1 MEYKDY
7 YQILGVSRDASEDA
21 IKKAYRRLARKYH
34 PDVSK
39 ESGAEERF
47 KEVAEAYEVLRDAE
61 KRAAYNQLGNN
72 WQAGQEFRPPPGWQ
86 GRGGSR
92 AHTGGFSSRDFSDFF
107 ESLFGGGGGGGRGN
121 GFAGMGGMGGR
132 GGGFATAGQDQT
144 VVLETSLEEAYH
156 GGSRALKLQTPERD
170 ASGRVVNR
178 TRTLNVKIP
187 AGVANRQ
194 KIRLSGQG
202 SAGMGG
208 GPSGDL
214 YLEVSIKP
222 HHLYKLRERDVTVE
236 LPLAPWEAAL
246 GCKVKVP
253 TLGGTVTLNIPA
265 NAKNGQKLRLRGRGL
280 PGDPPGD
287 QLAVLRIV
295 NPPADTEAARE
306 FFERMEQ
313 ELPFNPRAHWHE

>member
-1 MEYKDY
+1 MQYKDY
-7 YQILGVSRDASEDA
+7 YQILGVSRDASEEA

-47 KEVAEAYEVLRDAE
+47 KEVAEAYEVLRDSE

-72 WQAGQEFRPPPGWQ
+72 WRAGQEFRPPPGWQ
-86 GRGGSR
+86 GREGARTYTS
-92 AHTGGFSSRDFSDFF
+92 GFSSRDFSDFF
-107 ESLFGGGGGGGRGN
+107 ESLFGGMGAGGRS
-121 GFAGMGGMGGR
+121 GFAGMGGMGS
-132 GGGFATAGQDQT
+132 GFATPGQDQT
-144 VVLETSLEEAYH
+144 VGLEISLEEAYH
-156 GGSRALKLQTPERD
+156 GGSRALQLQTPERD
-170 ASGRVVNR
+170 ASGQVVSR

-187 AGVANRQ
+187 AGVTNGQ

-202 SAGMGG
+202 SAGMRG

-214 YLEVSIKP
+214 YLEVSLRP
-222 HHLYKLRERDVTVE
+222 HHLYKLRERDVSVE

-246 GCKVKVP
+246 GCKVEVP

-295 NPPADTEAARE
+295 NPPANTEAARQI
-306 FFERMEQ
+306 FERMKK
-313 ELPFNPRAHWHE
+313 ELPFNPRAHWH

>member
-1 MEYKDY
+1 MQYKDY
-7 YQILGVSRDASEDA
+7 YQILGVNRDASEEV

-34 PDVSK
+34 PDVSQ
-39 ESGAEERF
+39 EAGAEERF

-61 KRAAYNQLGNN
+61 KRAAYNQLGSN

-86 GRGGSR
+86 GRSGAR
-92 AHTGGFSSRDFSDFF
+92 THTDGFSSRDFSDFF
-107 ESLFGGGGGGGRGN
+107 ESLFGGMGRGRHS
-121 GFAGMGGMGGR
+121 GFAGMDGIGGI
-132 GGGFATAGQDQT
+132 GGGFTSTGQDQK
-144 VVLETSLEEAYH
+144 VALEITLEEAHH
-156 GGSRALKLQTPERD
+156 GGNRTLQLQTPEQSTD
-170 ASGRVVNR
+170 GRVLNR

-187 AGVANRQ
+187 AGVTNGQ
-194 KIRLSGQG
+194 KIRLTGQG
-202 SAGMGG
+202 SANMSG

-222 HHLYKLRERDVTVE
+222 HHFYKVRGRDISVE

-246 GCKVKVP
+246 GCKVEVP

-280 PGDPPGD
+280 PGNPPGD

-295 NPPADTEAARE
+295 NPPADSEAARE
-306 FFERMEQ
+306 LFERMER
-313 ELPFNPRAHWHE
+313 ELPFNPRAHWH

>member
-7 YQILGVSRDASEDA
+7 YQILGVNRDASEEA

-39 ESGAEERF
+39 ESSAEERF
-47 KEVAEAYEVLRDAE
+47 KEVAEAYEVLRDKE
-61 KRAAYNQLGNN
+61 KRAAYDRLGSN
-72 WQAGQEFRPPPGWQ
+72 WRAGQEFRPPPGWQ
-86 GRGGSR
+86 GRGGGS
-92 AHTGGFSSRDFSDFF
+92 HTHAGGFSSRDFSDFF
-107 ESLFGGGGGGGRGN
+107 ESLFGGMGGRG
-121 GFAGMGGMGGR
+121 GFSGMGGM

-144 VVLETSLEEAYH
+144 IGLEINLEEAYQ
-156 GGSRALKLQTPERD
+156 GGSRTLQLQTPERD
-170 ASGRVVNR
+170 NSGQVVNR

-187 AGVANRQ
+187 AGVTNGQ

-208 GPSGDL
+208 GPRGDL

-222 HHLYKLRERDVTVE
+222 HHLYKLRGRDISVE

-246 GCKVKVP
+246 GCKVEVP
-253 TLGGTVTLNIPA
+253 TLGGMVTLNIPA

-287 QLAVLRIV
+287 QFAVLRIV
-295 NPPADTEAARE
+295 NPPADTETARE
-306 FFERMEQ
+306 TFERMKR
-313 ELPFNPRAHWHE
+313 ELPFNPRAHWR

>member
-7 YQILGVSRDASEDA
+7 YQILGVSRDASEEA

-61 KRAAYNQLGNN
+61 KRAAYDRLGNN
-72 WQAGQEFRPPPGWQ
+72 WRAGQEFRPPPGWQ
-86 GRGGSR
+86 GRGGGSR
-92 AHTGGFSSRDFSDFF
+92 THAGGFSSRDFSDFF
-107 ESLFGGGGGGGRGN
+107 ESLFGGAGAGGRS
-121 GFAGMGGMGGR
+121 GFASMGGM

-144 VVLETSLEEAYH
+144 VAMEITLDEAFH
-156 GGSRALKLQTPERD
+156 GGSRTLQLQSPERD
-170 ASGRVVNR
+170 ANGRVVNR

-187 AGVANRQ
+187 AGVTNGQ
-194 KIRLSGQG
+194 KIRLGGQG

-208 GPSGDL
+208 GPSGDI

-222 HHLYKLRERDVTVE
+222 HHLYKLRERDVSVD

-246 GCKVKVP
+246 GCKVEAP
-253 TLGGTVTLNIPA
+253 TLGGNVTLNIPA

-280 PGDPPGD
+280 PGHPPGD
-287 QLAVLRIV
+287 QLVVLRIV

-306 FFERMEQ
+306 LFERMER
-313 ELPFNPRAHWHE
+313 ELPFNPRAHWH

>member
-7 YQILGVSRDASEDA
+7 YQILGVSRDASEET
-21 IKKAYRRLARKYH
+21 IRKAYRRLARKYH

-39 ESGAEERF
+39 ESGAEEHF

-61 KRAAYNQLGNN
+61 KRAAYDRLGSN
-72 WQAGQEFRPPPGWQ
+72 WRAGQEFRPPPGWQ

-92 AHTGGFSSRDFSDFF
+92 THAGGFSSRDFSDFF
-107 ESLFGGGGGGGRGN
+107 ESLFGGMGGRG
-121 GFAGMGGMGGR
+121 GFSGMGGM

-144 VVLETSLEEAYH
+144 VGLEITLEEAYH
-156 GGSRALKLQTPERD
+156 GGSRALQLQTPERD
-170 ASGRVVNR
+170 ASSGRVANR

-187 AGVANRQ
+187 AGVTNGQ

-202 SAGMGG
+202 SAGLGG

-214 YLEVSIKP
+214 YLQVSIKP
-222 HHLYKLRERDVTVE
+222 HHFYKLRERDVSVE

-246 GCKVKVP
+246 GCKVEVP
-253 TLGGTVTLNIPA
+253 TLGGKVTLNIPA
-265 NAKNGQKLRLRGRGL
+265 NARNGQKLRLRGRGL

-295 NPPADTEAARE
+295 NPPADTATARE
-306 FFERMEQ
+306 VFERMKQ
-313 ELPFNPRAHWHE
+313 ELPFNPRAQWH

>member
-7 YQILGVSRDASEDA
+7 YQILGVNRDASEEA

-61 KRAAYNQLGNN
+61 KRAAYDRLGSN
-72 WQAGQEFRPPPGWQ
+72 WRAGQEFRPPPGWQ

-92 AHTGGFSSRDFSDFF
+92 PHAGGFSSRDFSDFF
-107 ESLFGGGGGGGRGN
+107 ESLFGGMGGRS
-121 GFAGMGGMGGR
+121 GFASMGGMGS
-132 GGGFATAGQDQT
+132 GFATAGQDQT
-144 VVLETSLEEAYH
+144 VGLEISLEEAYH
-156 GGSRALKLQTPERD
+156 GGSRTLQLQSPERD
-170 ASGRVVNR
+170 ASGRVANR

-187 AGVANRQ
+187 IGVTNGQ

-208 GPSGDL
+208 GPSGDI

-222 HHLYKLRERDVTVE
+222 HHLYKLRGRDVTVE
-236 LPLAPWEAAL
+236 LPVAPWEAAL
-246 GCKVKVP
+246 GCKVEVP

-265 NAKNGQKLRLRGRGL
+265 NARNGQKLRLRGRGL
-280 PGDPPGD
+280 PGDPSGD
-287 QLAVLRIV
+287 QFVVLRIV
-295 NPPADTEAARE
+295 NPPADTETARDL
-306 FFERMEQ
+306 FERMKR
-313 ELPFNPRAHWHE
+313 ELPFNPRAHWH